1 MSLDSLGRR
10 ELVEAVRRF
19 VRERLVPQ
27 ERAVSESDA
36 IPDGI
41 VAEMR
46 ALGLFG
52 LSTPAEYGGLGLGVA
67 DEMHVAFEIGQTS
80 PAFRSLFG
88 TNVGIG
94 YYRLFSNSTVDAF
107 LSTSNYSGQY
117 SYFNNL
123 ISLVQVQTGALYLTF
138 NRVP

>member
-52 LSTPAEYGGLGLGVA
+52 LSTPAEYGGV
-67 DEMHVAFEIGQTS
+67 
-80 PAFRSLFG
+80 
-88 TNVGIG
+88 
-94 YYRLFSNSTVDAF
+94 TV
-107 LSTSNYSGQY
+107 
-117 SYFNNL
+117 
-123 ISLVQVQTGALYLTF
+123 
-138 NRVP
+138 R